1 MSCARFFFKFSHHGE
16 YSAFHRLIHFLPQS
30 DFTVD
35 ATLPLKR
42 FIPQR
47 AHYRAECFWRKRK
60 ENFFW
65 EQSRK
70 LGMKCVHYLYPENTW
85 FDPPER
91 KGDPALIIT
100 AHQPVESLKSRWGS
114 KGMEQMQAAISRASA
129 IVTVGPK
136 EVDFL
141 AEKAPNAKVTFIPHG
156 IDTHWFRPPDLL
168 ESDSVKE
175 SMRDFLTMGSW
186 LRDFGVWASVVE
198 EAAKKKLGFR
208 FSIRAAGREFETAL
222 GSLSPSARNSVFVL
236 NRMSDFELRQC
247 YWGHRGVFLPLKS
260 ATANN
265 AVLESLACGIPLITT
280 DLAATKAYTQG
291 SVITFA
297 NEDISGI
304 CDGLGRLKEPEFAK
318 RLSEKGLLQ
327 ADNNLS
333 WGEILRQYKMVEKQF
348 SA

>member
-1 MSCARFFFKFSHHGE
+1 
-16 YSAFHRLIHFLPQS
+16 LIHFLPSS

-42 FIPQR
+42 FIPRR

-65 EQSRK
+65 EESRK
-70 LGMKCVHYLYPENTW
+70 KGMTSVHYLYPENTW
-85 FDPPER
+85 FNPPER

-100 AHQPVESLKSRWGS
+100 AHQPVESLKNRWDS

-129 IVTVGPK
+129 IVTVGPN

-141 AEKAPNAKVTFIPHG
+141 SEKAPKATVTFIPHG
-156 IDTHWFRPPDLL
+156 IDTQWFRPPVPA
-168 ESDSVKE
+168 EFDSVKE

-198 EAAKKKLGFR
+198 EAAKRKLGFR

-222 GSLSPSARNSVFVL
+222 GSLSPMARKSVLVL
-236 NRMSDFELRQC
+236 DRMSDLELRQC
-247 YWGHRGVFLPLKS
+247 YWSHRGVFLPLQA

-280 DLAATKAYTQG
+280 DLMATKAYTKG
-291 SVITFA
+291 SAITFA
-297 NEDISGI
+297 NGDISGI
-304 CDGLGRLKEPEFAK
+304 CDGLGSLKESEFSR
-318 RLSEKGLLQ
+318 RLSEKGLSQ
-327 ADNNLS
+327 VANSLS
-333 WGEILRQYKMVEKQF
+333 WEKILRQYKDLEKQF
-348 SA
+348 SV